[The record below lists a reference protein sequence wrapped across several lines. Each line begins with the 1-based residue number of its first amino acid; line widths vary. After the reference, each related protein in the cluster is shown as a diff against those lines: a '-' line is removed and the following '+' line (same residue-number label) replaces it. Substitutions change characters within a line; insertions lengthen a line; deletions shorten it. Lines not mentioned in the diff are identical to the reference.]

1 MGPTTARGSSAAA
14 GTATGTATADVA
26 ETRKCYD
33 VAVIGGG
40 VVGHGI
46 AWAARLSGRSVALI
60 DDAPGSGA
68 SWAAAGM
75 LAPVSELHYQEESL
89 LELMLESSR
98 LWPAFAAGLDGG
110 PAALLDAGPAAA
122 PYAGQAGGAGGA
134 RTGTGTGFLT
144 TPTLAVGADAADR
157 RALADLRTVQQ
168 AHGLVVEPLTVR
180 AARLREPLLSPG
192 ISCAFD
198 IPADHQVDPRRLLAR
213 IGELLAAD
221 GQCQTIARRAAGLL
235 WADGRVAGASLA
247 GGGSVRA
254 GETIVANGLGAA
266 ALEGLPAGLRLPL
279 RPVHGDIL
287 RLRVPERLRPLLT
300 STVRGL
306 VRGVPV
312 YIVPRQDG
320 TVVIGA
326 TQREDALGAGSHM
339 AAPAGGAP
347 AGAPAV
353 GGNPAGGVV
362 SAGGVYQLL
371 RDAQQLVPA
380 VAELE
385 LLEATARAR
394 PGTPDNSPLL
404 GRVAEPGCHGDV
416 AGLIIATGF
425 FRHGI
430 LLTPAAAEICR
441 QLLDGVTDPRWASFR
456 PDRFG
461 AGTQGTGRPVT
472 GTQDTSTQETS
483 TQDTSTQDT
492 VPPAAGAPET
502 APRVASP
509 RITAG
514 RNTTGRDTTPEHSK
528 ETV

>member
-1 MGPTTARGSSAAA
+1 MGPTSARGSSAAA
-14 GTATGTATADVA
+14 DTGTGTATADDA
-26 ETRKCYD
+26 DTRECYD

-75 LAPVSELHYQEESL
+75 LAPVSELHYQEEAL

-98 LWPAFAAGLDGG
+98 LWPAFAAALDGE
-110 PAALLDAGPAAA
+110 PAAALDAGQDGA
-122 PYAGQAGGAGGA
+122 PDAGGAGGA
-134 RTGTGTGFLT
+134 RTDTGTGYLT

-157 RALADLRTVQQ
+157 RALADLRIVQQ
-168 AHGLVVEPLTVR
+168 SHGLAVEPLSVR
-180 AARLREPLLSPG
+180 EARVREPLLSPG

-213 IGELLAAD
+213 IGERLAAD
-221 GQCQTIARRAAGLL
+221 GQCHTITRRVAGLR
-235 WADGRVAGASLA
+235 WVDGRVAGAILA

-254 GETIVANGLGAA
+254 TETIVANGLGAA

-326 TQREDALGAGSHM
+326 TQREDSLGADSQT

-347 AGAPAV
+347 AGCPE
-353 GGNPAGGVV
+353 AGGSSGGGAV

-394 PGTPDNSPLL
+394 PGTPDNAPLL
-404 GRVAEPGCHGDV
+404 GRVAGKGSPGDV

-441 QLLDGVTDPRWASFR
+441 QLLDGVADPRWAHFR
-456 PDRFG
+456 PDRF
-461 AGTQGTGRPVT
+461 AAA
-472 GTQDTSTQETS
+472 TQDTA
-483 TQDTSTQDT
+483 TQDTGTKETGAQET
-492 VPPAAGAPET
+492 GAQPNVPPAAGPPET
-502 APRVASP
+502 APR
-509 RITAG
+509 ITASRSSTHRG
-514 RNTTGRDTTPEHSK
+514 TTPEHSK

>member
-1 MGPTTARGSSAAA
+1 MGTTSAPGAAA
-14 GTATGTATADVA
+14 GREATNAAAAADDA

-46 AWAARLSGRSVALI
+46 AWAARRSGRSVALI

-75 LAPVSELHYQEESL
+75 LAPVSELHYQEEAL

-98 LWPAFAAGLDGG
+98 LWPAFAAGLE
-110 PAALLDAGPAAA
+110 
-122 PYAGQAGGAGGA
+122 GGAGDPGTNTGTA
-134 RTGTGTGFLT
+134 TGTGYLT

-168 AHGLVVEPLTVR
+168 ASGLGVEPLTVR
-180 AARLREPLLSPG
+180 EARMREPLLSPG
-192 ISCAFD
+192 VSCAFD

-221 GQCQTIARRAAGLL
+221 SGCQAIRRRAEGLV
-235 WADGRVAGASLA
+235 WRKGSVAGATLA

-254 GETIVANGLGAA
+254 TETIVANGLGAD
-266 ALEGLPAGLRLPL
+266 ALAGLPAGLRLPL
-279 RPVHGDIL
+279 RPVYGDIL
-287 RLRVPERLRPLLT
+287 RLRVPEKLRPLLT

-326 TQREDALGAGSHM
+326 TQRE
-339 AAPAGGAP
+339 AAAGGNSP
-347 AGAPAV
+347 AGAPA
-353 GGNPAGGVV
+353 GGDRARAAV

-371 RDAQQLVPA
+371 RDAMQLLPA

-394 PGTPDNSPLL
+394 PGTPDNAPLL
-404 GRVAEPGCHGDV
+404 GRVAGPGGQGDT

-441 QLLDGVTDPRWASFR
+441 QLLDGTEDPRWSRFR
-456 PDRFG
+456 PDRFT
-461 AGTQGTGRPVT
+461 ARCPR
-472 GTQDTSTQETS
+472 
-483 TQDTSTQDT
+483 
-492 VPPAAGAPET
+492 ET
-502 APRVASP
+502 APTSP
-509 RITAG
+509 HHIPKR
-514 RNTTGRDTTPEHSK
+514 SK